1 MTNLV
6 QFIKDSSV
14 GRKYISGITS
24 VHDDEVYDTSLWTL
38 IPEDV
43 YIFLKEQFVTKN
55 GTKTK
60 FYIDIDKETVDNISD
75 IKIDETIKND
85 ESNLMVIINQYDKN
99 MQEVLAS
106 VSHMYPFKLYRYFN
120 CYNVLV
126 ANGLYVTDD
135 NQEEKYFEVI
145 QSKNEELISTF
156 SEFIDIKNNMND
168 EFTIYKDYNDYH
180 RKLYLSNSKEEAKL
194 IYEEFMTLYK

>member
-6 QFIKDSSV
+6 QFIEDSSA

-43 YIFLKEQFVTKN
+43 YMFLKEQFVTKN

-60 FYIDIDKETVDNISD
+60 FYIDIDKETVANISD
-75 IKIDETIKND
+75 IKIDENIKND

-99 MQEVLAS
+99 MQEVLAA
-106 VSHMYPFKLYRYFN
+106 VSHMYPFKLYKYFN
-120 CYNVLV
+120 CFNVLL
-126 ANGLYVTDD
+126 ANGVYVTDE

-145 QSKNEELISTF
+145 NTQNETLISNFT
-156 SEFIDIKNNMND
+156 EFVSIKNTMNE
-168 EFTIYKDYNDYH
+168 EFTIFKDYNEYH
-180 RKLYLSNSKEEAKL
+180 SKLYLASSLEEAKQV
-194 IYEEFMTLYK
+194 YEEFMTLYK